1 MASTQSLISQQTAA
15 SLQGG
20 YEFDLTVEDLAQ
32 VMPPHMKYA
41 ATQPFADAI
50 NKMVQDPDVAEQIR
64 NNFVSYTSVLKDG
77 RFKPEDYLNAVCYVS
92 FKLMKH
98 TNLESY
104 KRTFPHRYQNLV
116 ARGATDK
123 DISAYVSAYNKGKLV
138 NLILEQT
145 LVPSWVLNQSVYQQ
159 AINVQAG
166 IMADEENSA
175 KVRSD
180 AADSLM
186 THLKRPETQQVE
198 LNIGM
203 QESDGMAELKNTLAQ
218 LAEQQRGL
226 IESGV
231 TTKSIAHQK
240 MGHTIDI
247 TPSNP
252 E

>member
-1 MASTQSLISQQTAA
+1 MTNSLIAQQTAS

-20 YEFDLTVEDLAQ
+20 YEHDLTVDDLAQ
-32 VMPPHMKYA
+32 VLPAHMKYA
-41 ATQPFADAI
+41 ATQEFADCI
-50 NKMVQDPDVAEQIR
+50 NDIVQDPDVAEQVR

-92 FKLMKH
+92 FKIMGH

-145 LVPSWVLNQSVYQQ
+145 LVPSWVLNQSLYQK
-159 AINVQAG
+159 AINVQAD
-166 IMADEENSA
+166 IMSDEDNSA

-198 LNIGM
+198 LNIGV
-203 QESDGMAELKNTLAQ
+203 QESDGMAELKDTLAL

-231 TTKSIAHQK
+231 TTKKIAHQK
-240 MGHTIDI
+240 MGETIDV
-247 TPSNP
+247 TPNEP